1 MKKTFKDFLFHKT
14 TLFVTGIVALAAIS
28 ISILARAAS
37 DPVVTNVTVDQNLT
51 TLTVTFDQK
60 IDEAGFNTR
69 MYIVDNT
76 DFKKYAVTNGM
87 ILPDGSIRFDS
98 TIQLVEW
105 QSYTFV
111 VVVWGLISNG
121 IKNINEI
128 IYDFVVKPVP
138 TCTITLDRI
147 NQEYTST
154 VGIIVFDGGKYLYS
168 KDGTTTLSIDQKN
181 WNYEINL
188 SNVSTIYA
196 SNDGGKTFITLSNV
210 KLIGGVS
217 VSFDIAGDCPPTNCI
232 ETIVLNE
239 TTTKYTSVLG
249 DIVFDLKAKLQA
261 PTLYFS
267 YDNITWDMGGI
278 YLPEVNDT
286 IYISNDGGKTFIKL
300 FNVVFFQDK
309 SLTFDIETDEC
320 NPVVDTDKDGIEDK
334 NDDCPKVFG
343 KKEFNWCTASL
354 RVSIEENVN
363 GTHTDT
369 ALETKVFDAS
379 VDSCAATIWLQPQN
393 YAQIWTNC
401 IAENTKK
408 ETLSPTVDDKKPR
421 NLITDLVTLGVTKGT
436 KLILVKSQASIDGSF
451 GYMGFDLP
459 TINEG
464 ETRDIGF
471 NIVAGQELNFVQTA
485 IFTKNSKWFRQSLKR
500 AQVIKG
506 SELQIFQPDYSLRN
520 GMEEV
525 YPFMFIS
532 DSDWNVDICLEVPQ
546 GYKIA
551 EPGTCTQTFISNE
564 TKIVEFTAI
573 DIGSP
578 KKFDATA
585 KIKVKHKGKT
595 TNVNLKVKSINFN
608 AKGK

>member
-1 MKKTFKDFLFHKT
+1 M
-14 TLFVTGIVALAAIS
+14 
-28 ISILARAAS
+28 
-37 DPVVTNVTVDQNLT
+37 
-51 TLTVTFDQK
+51 
-60 IDEAGFNTR
+60 
-69 MYIVDNT
+69 
-76 DFKKYAVTNGM
+76 
-87 ILPDGSIRFDS
+87 
-98 TIQLVEW
+98 
-105 QSYTFV
+105 
-111 VVVWGLISNG
+111 ISNG

-181 WNYEINL
+181 WNYEIDL

-343 KKEFNWCTASL
+343 KKEFN
-354 RVSIEENVN
+354 
-363 GTHTDT
+363 
-369 ALETKVFDAS
+369 
-379 VDSCAATIWLQPQN
+379 
-393 YAQIWTNC
+393 
-401 IAENTKK
+401 
-408 ETLSPTVDDKKPR
+408 
-421 NLITDLVTLGVTKGT
+421 
-436 KLILVKSQASIDGSF
+436 
-451 GYMGFDLP
+451 
-459 TINEG
+459 
-464 ETRDIGF
+464 
-471 NIVAGQELNFVQTA
+471 
-485 IFTKNSKWFRQSLKR
+485 
-500 AQVIKG
+500 
-506 SELQIFQPDYSLRN
+506 
-520 GMEEV
+520 
-525 YPFMFIS
+525 
-532 DSDWNVDICLEVPQ
+532 
-546 GYKIA
+546 
-551 EPGTCTQTFISNE
+551 
-564 TKIVEFTAI
+564 
-573 DIGSP
+573 
-578 KKFDATA
+578 
-585 KIKVKHKGKT
+585 
-595 TNVNLKVKSINFN
+595 
-608 AKGK
+608 